1 MIFDETV
8 LIRRPQ
14 EAVFKRLT
22 DIQEGAVQPGS
33 PVLAME
39 KIPPGPTV
47 VGTRWREVVRLT
59 KRRSMTMWSEVTGIE
74 PDSMLAERFW
84 GGSMRGIL
92 IYTISP
98 HPAGSSLRQQ
108 ERLEAV
114 GWLSAFGW
122 AVGRMLRPRLHER
135 LLSIRDDLEDAG
147 TPTAVGAGTPDS
159 ALQNPYREEER

>member
-8 LIRRPQ
+8 LIRRPP
-14 EAVFKRLT
+14 EAVFKRLS

-33 PVLAME
+33 PVLSME

-47 VGTRWREVVRLT
+47 VGTRWREVARLT
-59 KRRSMTMWSEVTGIE
+59 KRRSMTMWSEVTGIG

-98 HPAGSSLRQQ
+98 NPGGSRLRQQ
-108 ERLEAV
+108 ERMKAV
-114 GWLSAFGW
+114 GWLSPFGW
-122 AVGRMLRPRLHER
+122 AVGRVLRPRLHER
-135 LLSIRDDLEDAG
+135 LLSLRDDLEAAG
-147 TPTAVGAGTPDS
+147 TPMAAGGCTPDS
-159 ALQNPYREEER
+159 ARQHPHREEER

>member
-8 LIRRPQ
+8 VINRPPKV
-14 EAVFKRLT
+14 VFDRLA
-22 DIQEGAVQPGS
+22 DIQEGASSPGS
-33 PVLAME
+33 PVLEME
-39 KIPPGPTV
+39 KIPPGPTG
-47 VGTRWREVVRLT
+47 VGTRWREVVRLS

-92 IYTISP
+92 IYTISS

-135 LLSIRDDLEDAG
+135 LLSIRDDLEAAG

-159 ALQNPYREEER
+159 AL